1 MALFLI
7 GKEALEHP
15 KIRMCRLNVT
25 NPGGKTRRECHT
37 HPMTH
42 ASPAPDEQE
51 FWLFIQ
57 DAPLPSAE
65 ELQKNMFRLDG
76 CFRLNLSGEP
86 ENAPDHVL
94 EGEYLDEE
102 GESQLDVFWVM
113 ETDDARQAFKKDGAA
128 LRQIGNRTK
137 MLRFILEDE
146 YALGHVFAM
155 IHAILEHR
163 DGLLVIPDT
172 RGNIILE
179 RRKALD
185 FLNREIRES

>member
-1 MALFLI
+1 MFREAIIAVTKAADWYALHPLTVEELREKNI
-7 GKEALEHP
+7 GSSVS
-15 KIRMCRLNVT
+15 IRYSTLGKNMTPMGNYEPSPINEGVDNVRK
-25 NPGGKTRRECHT
+25 GQFRREI
-37 HPMTH
+37 PEK
-42 ASPAPDEQE
+42 A
-51 FWLFIQ
+51 
-57 DAPLPSAE
+57 AE
-65 ELQKNMFRLDG
+65 YF
-76 CFRLNLSGEP
+76 
-86 ENAPDHVL
+86 AY
-94 EGEYLDEE
+94 YLDEE